1 MGRRLVP
8 YNPHLDKISLPSFLA
23 WYRAW
28 ELSPSWPYSRKESEK
43 KRILVA
49 CLREMGYGVKTTAKI
64 LGWHPFSVRYHLK
77 QADEN
82 VWREARSIVR
92 RWRYVREP

>member
-1 MGRRLVP
+1 VGACTSRSMGRRLVP

-43 KRILVA
+43 KRVLVA
-49 CLREMGYGVKTTAKI
+49 CLREMGYGDEDDSEDLGLASVLRQVPPKT
-64 LGWHPFSVRYHLK
+64 GR
-77 QADEN
+77 
-82 VWREARSIVR
+82 RERVEGS
-92 RWRYVREP
+92 